1 MHAGMKTPEQFTP
14 TDADFCIIT
23 FRLLPSPFLNRASRE
38 KRNTAVWNVTEEAA
52 GNGQVG
58 QKGATTF
65 VAPRLDR
72 SRSWYNS
79 IGQTLLDVTD
89 NIYIGARPG
98 HNQQAEDSPHTR
110 HTSHSHRHTSSF
122 LDARRSALSRTAQHI
137 CFIPNLPAQDMMVP
151 FDQLGIEH
159 SPADFFNA
167 STASY
172 APDV

>member
-23 FRLLPSPFLNRASRE
+23 FRLLPSPFLNRSSLE
-38 KRNTAVWNVTEEAA
+38 QRNTAVWLVTGEAA
-52 GNGQVG
+52 DNGQVG

-72 SRSWYNS
+72 SRPWYNS

-89 NIYIGARPG
+89 NIYIGAHPG

-110 HTSHSHRHTSSF
+110 HTSHSRRHT
-122 LDARRSALSRTAQHI
+122 
-137 CFIPNLPAQDMMVP
+137 
-151 FDQLGIEH
+151 
-159 SPADFFNA
+159 
-167 STASY
+167 
-172 APDV
+172 

>member
-1 MHAGMKTPEQFTP
+1 MKTPEQFTP

-23 FRLLPSPFLNRASRE
+23 FRLLTSPFLNRASLE
-38 KRNTAVWNVTEEAA
+38 QRNKAVWDVTGEAA
-52 GNGQVG
+52 ANGQVG

-110 HTSHSHRHTSSF
+110 HTSHR
-122 LDARRSALSRTAQHI
+122 A
-137 CFIPNLPAQDMMVP
+137 
-151 FDQLGIEH
+151 G
-159 SPADFFNA
+159 
-167 STASY
+167 
-172 APDV
+172 

>member
-1 MHAGMKTPEQFTP
+1 MARVRSTSCSPYRALLSAHFPLSKHKTIRMHAGMKTPEQFTP

-38 KRNTAVWNVTEEAA
+38 QRNTAVWNVTGEAA
-52 GNGQVG
+52 DNGQVG

-89 NIYIGARPG
+89 NIYIGAHPG

-110 HTSHSHRHTSSF
+110 HTSHSRRHTSSF
-122 LDARRSALSRTAQHI
+122 FWMPDAQHS
-137 CFIPNLPAQDMMVP
+137 
-151 FDQLGIEH
+151 H
-159 SPADFFNA
+159 SL
-167 STASY
+167 
-172 APDV
+172 V